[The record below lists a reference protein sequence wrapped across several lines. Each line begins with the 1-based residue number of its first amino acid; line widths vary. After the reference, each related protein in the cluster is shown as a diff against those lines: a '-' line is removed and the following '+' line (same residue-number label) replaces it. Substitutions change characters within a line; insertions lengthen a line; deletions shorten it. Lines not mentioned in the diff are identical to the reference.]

1 METCPSITFIEQ
13 IKKLFAFFLAIPLA
27 ISEKTFKTF
36 MPFKNKKLQAFL
48 TSVLNRFFVWESK
61 PSHFKRLNFDGSCI
75 SIGKHH
81 QGYNHIALTYDRDFK
96 FALFN

>member
-1 METCPSITFIEQ
+1 V
-13 IKKLFAFFLAIPLA
+13 
-27 ISEKTFKTF
+27 FK
-36 MPFKNKKLQAFL
+36 Q
-48 TSVLNRFFVWESK
+48 SK
-61 PSHFKRLNFDGSCI
+61 PNTAQTAKVIYNYKYLGNLPINHVHRANQKIVCVFLSNPSLNFDGSCI